1 VIGVK
6 TTNTKALLF
15 VFLIVSGMIVSPI
28 SAYYQKMDI
37 TASDSNLGIVQHPFT
52 DVTTLSFSNGTD
64 VISVVNMKVPIG
76 TTVNFTA
83 TYGNGA
89 TISGSTAFSS
99 VVPYVY
105 SRREIRLST
114 GYAYQDFVDPV
125 QLGQDTEILSYASDM
140 SDNGT
145 AISQGFMLHNPAT
158 FGGENILVYVPISG
172 SFAANLL
179 TSITIT
185 STQPIDVL
193 ILTDTPSNTVKLA
206 EATSKNFLDTGLE
219 WVNFATG
226 IAGAL
231 LGFVLMVFGLIK
243 FFFIDNLLLIIAL
256 WFGVSMAYS
265 AISTRD
271 IFGFY
276 KKFFG
281 FQRTL
286 LDFIVGLWNTL
297 VQIIAAFRGIFRI

>member
-1 VIGVK
+1 VIVVK
-6 TTNTKALLF
+6 TTHIKALFF
-15 VFLIVSGMIVSPI
+15 VFLVLLGMIVSPI

-37 TASDSNLGIVQHPFT
+37 TASDSNLGIVQHPFYG
-52 DVTTLSFSNGTD
+52 VTTLSFSNGTD
-64 VISVVNMKVPIG
+64 VISVVNMKASMG

-89 TISGSTAFSS
+89 TISGSTVFGS
-99 VVPYVY
+99 VVPFAY

-114 GYAYQDFVDPV
+114 QYAYQDFVDPI
-125 QLGQDTEILSYASDM
+125 QIQQDTEILSYASDM

-172 SFAANLL
+172 AFAANLI

-193 ILTDTPSNTVKLA
+193 ILTDTPDNTIKLA
-206 EATSKNFLDTGLE
+206 EATSKNFLDTGTE
-219 WVNFATG
+219 WIIFATG

-231 LGFVLMVFGLIK
+231 LGFLLGVFGLIK

-256 WFGVSMAYS
+256 WFGVTMAYS
-265 AISTRD
+265 AISSKD

-276 KKFFG
+276 KKFFK